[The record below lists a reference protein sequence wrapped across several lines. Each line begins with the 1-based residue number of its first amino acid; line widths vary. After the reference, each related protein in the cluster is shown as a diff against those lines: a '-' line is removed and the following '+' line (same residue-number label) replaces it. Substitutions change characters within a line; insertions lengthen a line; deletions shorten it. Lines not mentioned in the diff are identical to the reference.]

1 MKRANTTSM
10 KTLSYQSA
18 NIFKNCKQTV
28 RLNRNS
34 ANADSGTTGF

>member
-28 RLNRNS
+28 RLNRNR